1 MNSVQRITNLDFI
14 RGFALLGILVIN
26 VIAFGLPLTA
36 TTNQST
42 YGIDN
47 TLDWI
52 VVVISSVFFEQK
64 MMGLFSMLFGVGIMI
79 FLENAKKKTSKPKTL
94 AMWRNFL
101 LFCFGLLHFSIWV
114 GDVLAPYAICA
125 FLLILFPDVKKPILI
140 LSAIVFL
147 IIAIY
152 PFLNQGE
159 LRLWSL
165 IISIIFL
172 ILGLLNSKL
181 LLPLNKIWFKF
192 GILLG
197 KIVSPLV
204 MGLIFF
210 FVVTPI
216 GILMRILKKDLLNL
230 KFNKKTTYWI
240 EKNGPKSK
248 MKNQF

>member
-1 MNSVQRITNLDFI
+1 MDEVKIGSNRSF
-14 RGFALLGILVIN
+14 GI
-26 VIAFGLPLTA
+26 
-36 TTNQST
+36 
-42 YGIDN
+42 
-47 TLDWI
+47 
-52 VVVISSVFFEQK
+52 VFF
-64 MMGLFSMLFGVGIMI
+64 
-79 FLENAKKKTSKPKTL
+79 
-94 AMWRNFL
+94 
-101 LFCFGLLHFSIWV
+101 
-114 GDVLAPYAICA
+114 
-125 FLLILFPDVKKPILI
+125 
-140 LSAIVFL
+140 IVFL

-165 IISIIFL
+165 IVSIIFL

-197 KIVSPLV
+197 KIVSRLV

-230 KFNKKTTYWI
+230 KFNKNTTYWI
-240 EKNGPKSK
+240 E
-248 MKNQF
+248 